1 MWCRVRILGLLA
13 LTALNLGLQFSACA
27 LGSGLR
33 GLTVVLL
40 GRAGFELGGIGA
52 LRVRIVWLSVFWSR
66 DLRGKGETASGSLKN
81 PP

>member
-1 MWCRVRILGLLA
+1 MVPGRNLRAFGLDCSESR
-13 LTALNLGLQFSACA
+13 QFSACA

-40 GRAGFELGGIGA
+40 GRAGFELGGSGA